1 MLQEWNRSHGESV
14 CVCVC
19 VYQSREENKREEET
33 ERGGKNLSE
42 WKHDLD
48 RKRVPGQ
55 QQGSNKTLITLVLT
69 SIRELTLRH

>member
-1 MLQEWNRSHGESV
+1 M

-19 VYQSREENKREEET
+19 VSTRAEKRTRGRKRPRE
-33 ERGGKNLSE
+33 GKNLSE
-42 WKHDLD
+42 LKHDLD

-55 QQGSNKTLITLVLT
+55 QQGSNKMLITLVLT